1 MDKACAIYDNEENEW
16 DDEYHYLG
24 CDQDYNE
31 NNVILR
37 DPQDPKIRILGQSG
51 RQRLQKLDYLDDVVR
66 FKDQPGLI

>member
-1 MDKACAIYDNEENEW
+1 MNGHGQGMVMDKACAIYDNEENEW

-37 DPQDPKIRILGQSG
+37 DP
-51 RQRLQKLDYLDDVVR
+51 
-66 FKDQPGLI
+66 